1 MTSPKHLTGLIADDD
16 GFFRLALSGIMTQ
29 QLGFS
34 RSIET
39 GSFDEAME
47 QLGNHPDIHLA
58 LFDLA
63 MPGMTSAANLL
74 AVRECAPRTKL
85 IVVSGSTERRDILL
99 SLDAGV
105 HGYVPKTLGPA
116 ELTRALQSV
125 MDGAIFVPPSLAE
138 IVHRPARDK
147 PIFATR
153 DAGPGHALM
162 QSLTARQRDVL
173 KLLVEGDANKD
184 IARKLHLGEGTV
196 KIHVASLFR
205 SLKVQNR
212 SAAAATGALL
222 LDPRVCE
229 SNTAP

>member
-1 MTSPKHLTGLIADDD
+1 MISPMPLTGLIADDD
-16 GFFRLALSGIMTQ
+16 GFFRLALSGIMTL

-47 QLGNHPDIHLA
+47 QLGNHPDIDLA

-74 AVRECAPRTKL
+74 AVRECAPHTKL

-99 SLDAGV
+99 SLEAGV

-116 ELTRALQSV
+116 ELARALQSV
-125 MDGAIFVPPSLAE
+125 MAGAIFVPPSLAE
-138 IVHRPARDK
+138 IPRRPGLEK
-147 PIFATR
+147 PVFAAHE
-153 DAGPGHALM
+153 AGPGQALM

-173 KLLVEGDANKD
+173 KLLVEGCANKD
-184 IARKLHLGEGTV
+184 IARTLQLGEGTV
-196 KIHVASLFR
+196 KIHMASLFR

-212 SAAAATGALL
+212 SAAAAVGARL
-222 LDPRVCE
+222 LDSRI
-229 SNTAP
+229 